1 MQVRV
6 EVEAGRNL
14 PANDMVGGQQTPR
27 IANFSCSPLS
37 VAENL
42 DGYISGTERATRY
55 PLVSKQPDFRG
66 FSDFQK
72 KTDFFNFWIS
82 VVILTQDSRE
92 PRGTGDLYV
101 SKQPDF

>member
-14 PANDMVGGQQTPR
+14 PANDMVGEQQTPR

-37 VAENL
+37 VTENL
-42 DGYISGTERATRY
+42 DGYISGTERATGY
-55 PLVSKQPDFRG
+55 PLVPKQPDFRG

-72 KTDFFNFWIS
+72 KLIS
-82 VVILTQDSRE
+82 
-92 PRGTGDLYV
+92 
-101 SKQPDF
+101 

>member
-37 VAENL
+37 VTENL
-42 DGYISGTERATRY
+42 DGYISGTKRATGD
-55 PLVSKQPDFRG
+55 PLVSKPM
-66 FSDFQK
+66 
-72 KTDFFNFWIS
+72 NF
-82 VVILTQDSRE
+82 L
-92 PRGTGDLYV
+92 GHLKFLLG
-101 SKQPDF
+101 

>member
-37 VAENL
+37 VTENL
-42 DGYISGTERATRY
+42 DGYISGTERATG
-55 PLVSKQPDFRG
+55 LGG
-66 FSDFQK
+66 FK
-72 KTDFFNFWIS
+72 KTNF
-82 VVILTQDSRE
+82 
-92 PRGTGDLYV
+92 
-101 SKQPDF
+101 